1 MSKQR
6 SASAVFRVDAT
17 QKIGGGHIM
26 RCLTLADELRK
37 RGWDCTFASRHESVE
52 TVPLLAKSEY
62 DILMLEGP
70 ERDEA
75 QEIEAHIRDCDWLIV
90 DHYGCDQKFERG
102 VRIFAKKIMVIDD
115 LANRPH
121 DCDILLDQTFGRNAE
136 DYKSLVPERAQIL
149 TGADYALLRPEFASL
164 RPEALERREKG
175 GPVRRI
181 LISLGAS
188 DPHGA
193 TAKALLAIEQS
204 GFDDVSVDVVTG
216 SADPAAMGLVKIAK
230 TMPQQVDFHG
240 FDADMATLMV
250 KADLAI
256 GAGGSTSWER
266 CCLGLPTLM
275 VVTADNQEKIAR
287 ELAAAGAVIVVEC
300 GIQIDPFEFGKI
312 IEALTEDKRLR
323 INLAKAA
330 AQTCDGSGVVAA
342 IKVLKL

>member
-1 MSKQR
+1 MKVIIR
-6 SASAVFRVDAT
+6 ADASSS
-17 QKIGGGHIM
+17 IGGGHIV
-26 RCLTLADELRK
+26 RCLTLANQLARK
-37 RGWDCTFASRHESVE
+37 QASITFAVREGSME
-52 TVPLLAKSEY
+52 TVPLLAKSCHQ
-62 DILMLEGP
+62 IVALKGVVW
-70 ERDEA
+70 DEA
-75 QEIEAHIRDCDWLIV
+75 QEIETNIGRCDWLIV
-90 DHYGCDQKFERG
+90 DHYGRDEKFEKAARS
-102 VRIFAKKIMVIDD
+102 FAGKIMVIDD
-115 LANRPH
+115 LANRLH

-216 SADPAAMGLVKIAK
+216 SADPAAMGLAKIAK